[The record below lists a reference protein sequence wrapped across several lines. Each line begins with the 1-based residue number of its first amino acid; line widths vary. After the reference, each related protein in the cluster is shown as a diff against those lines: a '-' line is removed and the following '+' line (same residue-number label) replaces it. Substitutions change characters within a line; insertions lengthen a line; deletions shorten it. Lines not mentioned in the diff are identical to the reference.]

1 MNNQAKLKALELDG
15 KERYYYARFGKG
27 AISVPDGFMGIAT
40 VCLLP
45 TRGVSIPPN
54 VVGRGIAFCNPRDQ
68 FVKKL
73 GRNVALGRAI
83 KALER
88 GASSEPVPLK
98 TPAAILITEG
108 ISFLSEFNPA
118 LTAFEQKLVKNSSAC
133 EGT

>member
-1 MNNQAKLKALELDG
+1 MNNQAKLKVLELDG

-45 TRGVSIPPN
+45 VPACEGDAVM
-54 VVGRGIAFCNPRDQ
+54 RGIAFCNPRDQ
-68 FVKKL
+68 FNKKL
-73 GRNVALGRAI
+73 GRTIALGRAV

-88 GASSEPVPLK
+88 GDTSEPVPLK
-98 TPAAILITEG
+98 TPAAILIAQGMTY
-108 ISFLSEFNPA
+108 LSEFNPA
-118 LTAFEQKLVKNSSAC
+118 LTAFEQKLVKNSRAC